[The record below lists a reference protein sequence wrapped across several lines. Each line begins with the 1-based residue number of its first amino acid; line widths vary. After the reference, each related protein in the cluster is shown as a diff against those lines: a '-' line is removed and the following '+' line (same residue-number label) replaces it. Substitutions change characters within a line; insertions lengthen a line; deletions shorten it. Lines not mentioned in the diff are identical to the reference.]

1 MFKKNKILKNNND
14 LLMRQNS
21 ELRAEYIESQ
31 KLINVLEG
39 DIAQQASMITE
50 KDEQIKNLKK
60 EISKLKRKLTIAT
73 KENK

>member
-50 KDEQIKNLKK
+50 RDEQIKNLKK

>member
-14 LLMRQNS
+14 LLMKQNS
-21 ELRAEYIESQ
+21 ELRAEYIENQ

>member
-21 ELRAEYIESQ
+21 ELRAEYIENQ